1 MEKSGHFNRLAS
13 ELSLEERMRL
23 LERLNSQS
31 HLHNAPLYEESTEPA
46 RKLKVKFETL
56 SWYARFFLR
65 VISFITGRPPAKIYE
80 DRIMSSLWKSI
91 EGRAQGFYNFQKD
104 LLLPKFLEMLE
115 YLRDASRFFYNAL
128 DSSMNR
134 DRGGLLAFLGSLE
147 MPDLHRLL
155 QTAVDLFSIAAQF
168 PELGEI
174 EIRQKGQRIMEDA
187 FSTITTEQKGVMYL
201 SARSLSCLKQLAAFH
216 FDRIINVFVPN
227 AACQGSTCMSASV
240 RDQLVTLNNILH
252 SMAEP
257 PSVTLL
263 ESLFVFVLS
272 ERDDPG
278 LDIQAEMRK
287 LLVRAETSLEAI
299 REFNKQ
305 VPLTALL
312 RCMLRDITF
321 VPKNT
326 GGGEDWFISYKDHWK
341 SVLDGEFFRFV
352 KTKRRLDLQNALR
365 YFLKGTSIKMLE
377 NAGSDSNS
385 EGMQVKGTL
394 CLAFLQTFYDVVFMA
409 EINPIIRPI
418 LLDGEFSRRE
428 NKDEFT
434 ECYNNLIKLEDVIR
448 RFDRKLSPDDDFG
461 LRYSQIKAEMTSL
474 SVKRRKMQIILDEA
488 FETAAAILE
497 QTKDAMRGMIKI
509 LGGIINN
516 EGKYGSLSNI
526 QVIGKAPDFAAGLQS
541 CIDLFGQTLK
551 LLDDIDTSEAQK

>member
-1 MEKSGHFNRLAS
+1 MEKSGNFNRLVS
-13 ELSLEERMRL
+13 ELNLEERMRL
-23 LERLNSQS
+23 LERLSSQS
-31 HLHNAPLYEESTEPA
+31 HLHDAPLYEESAEPA
-46 RKLKVKFETL
+46 RKLKIKFETL

-65 VISFITGRPPAKIYE
+65 LISFFTGRPPAKIYE
-80 DRIMSSLWKSI
+80 DRLMSSLWKSI

-115 YLRDASRFFYNAL
+115 YLRDASRFFYSAL
-128 DSSMNR
+128 DSSLNR

-155 QTAVDLFSIAAQF
+155 QTAVDLFAMAAQF

-187 FSTITTEQKGVMYL
+187 FSTISTEQKGVMYV

-216 FDRIINVFVPN
+216 FDRIINVFSLN
-227 AACQGSTCMSASV
+227 AAYQGSTCMSASV

-252 SMAEP
+252 SMSEP
-257 PSVTLL
+257 PSMTLL
-263 ESLFVFVLS
+263 ESLFIFVLS

-312 RCMLRDITF
+312 RCMLRDIAF

-341 SVLDGEFFRFV
+341 SVLDEEFFGFV

-385 EGMQVKGTL
+385 EGLPVKSTL

-409 EINPIIRPI
+409 EINPVIRPI
-418 LLDGEFSRRE
+418 LLDG
-428 NKDEFT
+428 EFT
-434 ECYNNLIKLEDVIR
+434 ECYNNLIKLEDVIK
-448 RFDRKLSPDDDFG
+448 RFDRKLAPDDDFG
-461 LRYSQIKAEMTSL
+461 LRYFQVKAEMTSL

-488 FETAAAILE
+488 FDVAAAILE
-497 QTKDAMRGMIKI
+497 QVKDAMRGMIKI
-509 LGGIINN
+509 LGGIINSD
-516 EGKYGSLSNI
+516 GKYGSLSNI
-526 QVIGKAPDFAAGLQS
+526 QVIGKAPDFAARLQS

-551 LLDDIDTSEAQK
+551 LLDDIEALEAQK